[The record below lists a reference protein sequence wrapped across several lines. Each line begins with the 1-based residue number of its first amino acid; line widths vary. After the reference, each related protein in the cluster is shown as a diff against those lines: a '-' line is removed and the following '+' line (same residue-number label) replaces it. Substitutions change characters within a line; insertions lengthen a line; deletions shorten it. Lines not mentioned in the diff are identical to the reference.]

1 MGLPI
6 FWAKSDMGTTGKT
19 PLSVDNWACE
29 CVHVHQGGEK
39 SLEQLHGR
47 NVLNGCSHV
56 CVEVFRL
63 RAVTEFMS
71 GREKGA
77 ERLPKCMSETDEER
91 GIVGV

>member
-1 MGLPI
+1 M
-6 FWAKSDMGTTGKT
+6 
-19 PLSVDNWACE
+19 
-29 CVHVHQGGEK
+29 
-39 SLEQLHGR
+39 
-47 NVLNGCSHV
+47 